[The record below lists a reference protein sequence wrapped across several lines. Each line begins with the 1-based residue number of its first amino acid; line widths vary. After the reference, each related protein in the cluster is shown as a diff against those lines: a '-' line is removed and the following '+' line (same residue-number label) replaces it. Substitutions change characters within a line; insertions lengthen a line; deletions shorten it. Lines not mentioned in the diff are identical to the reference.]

1 MNDKDLFG
9 GLPDSTENPAFPDIT
24 SDLDSGYSSDPL
36 GSSGSSFPD
45 IGTDFNS
52 SFDSGFS
59 SDPLGSSGLDDFP
72 EISTDDFASIQVD
85 ETVSVD
91 DLPDTPE
98 PDTPASA
105 FPDVTKP
112 AHDNG
117 IPDPVPPPPVIVPD
131 PVVMPSVDPEK
142 PSIDLKKPAKPSVP
156 LQNSAQPAEDEE
168 DYAGDHYVWNGR
180 EYVQT
185 DAPSD
190 DYTSAGTK
198 AVPPTQTPQYEGKL
212 PKTNGSAPNQGR
224 IYMPFEP
231 IGQSAKT
238 VRNCGIASIIVSI
251 VSCFGCSPIAV
262 ILAIVALIKGLGLNK
277 NKNELNMQEQT
288 CVKTGITTSIIT
300 LVITIPFAIVE
311 ILGFL
316 IAIFAPE

>member
-1 MNDKDLFG
+1 MNDKDLLG
-9 GLPDSTENPAFPDIT
+9 GLPESADNPAFPDIT

-45 IGTDFNS
+45 IGTG
-52 SFDSGFS
+52 FDSGFS
-59 SDPLGSSGLDDFP
+59 SDPLGSTGLDDFP
-72 EISTDDFASIQVD
+72 KISTDDFASIQVD
-85 ETVSVD
+85 ETVTVD

-131 PVVMPSVDPEK
+131 PVVMPAVDPEK
-142 PSIDLKKPAKPSVP
+142 SSSDLKKPEKPSVS
-156 LQNSAQPAEDEE
+156 LQKPAEEEE

-180 EYVQT
+180 KYVQT
-185 DAPSD
+185 DTPSD
-190 DYTSAGTK
+190 SYTSAGTK
-198 AVPPTQTPQYEGKL
+198 AASPTQAPQYEGKL
-212 PKTNGSAPNQGR
+212 PQTNGNTPNHSQ
-224 IYMPFEP
+224 IFMPFEP
-231 IGQSAKT
+231 IGQPAKT

-262 ILAIVALIKGLGLNK
+262 ILAIVALVKGLGLNK
-277 NKNELNMQEQT
+277 KKDELNMQEQA

-300 LVITIPFAIVE
+300 LVITVPFALFE
-311 ILGFL
+311 ILTFL
-316 IAIFAPE
+316 IAIFVPE

>member
-1 MNDKDLFG
+1 MNDNDLFG
-9 GLPDSTENPAFPDIT
+9 DLPKSADNPAFPDIT

-36 GSSGSSFPD
+36 RSSGSSFPD
-45 IGTDFNS
+45 IGTGFDS
-52 SFDSGFS
+52 SFDSGLS
-59 SDPLGSSGLDDFP
+59 SDPLGSSGMGDFP

-142 PSIDLKKPAKPSVP
+142 PSSDLEKPAKPSVP
-156 LQNSAQPAEDEE
+156 LQKPAQPADEEE

-190 DYTSAGTK
+190 AYRSAGTK
-198 AVPPTQTPQYEGKL
+198 AASPTQAPQYEGKL
-212 PKTNGSAPNQGR
+212 PQTNGNTPNHSQ
-224 IYMPFEP
+224 IFMPFEP
-231 IGQSAKT
+231 IGQPAKT

-262 ILAIVALIKGLGLNK
+262 VLAIVALVKGLGLNK
-277 NKNELNMQEQT
+277 KKNELNTQEQA

-316 IAIFAPE
+316 IAIFVPE